1 MSGSWIK
8 FSDMKLIAE
17 RYGLD
22 VSRPS
27 VMAIVNVTPDSFYA
41 ASRTFDEAA
50 VVERVRRAVE
60 EGCSVVDVG
69 GCSSRPGADD
79 VPLDEEIRR
88 VELGIRCVRQVSK
101 SVPVSVDTF
110 RSEVVAMAVAADE
123 RIIVNDISAG
133 EFDPR
138 MIAVVAEADVPYIA
152 MHMRGRPSTMSQLTD
167 YGDVVS
173 DVVGSLLRRVDRL
186 VEGGIR
192 CGNILLDPGFGFAKT
207 VEQNY
212 ELLAGVDKLCEL
224 GFPIV
229 AGVSRKSM
237 IYKVLETVP
246 DECLAGTAAL
256 HWELLRRGVSVLR
269 VHDTRAAVDVV
280 KLYEKFKSVNDK

>member
-27 VMAIVNVTPDSFYA
+27 VMTIVNVTPDSFYA

>member
-27 VMAIVNVTPDSFYA
+27 VMTIVNVTPDSFYA

-69 GCSSRPGADD
+69 GCSSRPGAED

-237 IYKVLETVP
+237 IYKLLETVP
-246 DECLAGTAAL
+246 DECLAGSAAL